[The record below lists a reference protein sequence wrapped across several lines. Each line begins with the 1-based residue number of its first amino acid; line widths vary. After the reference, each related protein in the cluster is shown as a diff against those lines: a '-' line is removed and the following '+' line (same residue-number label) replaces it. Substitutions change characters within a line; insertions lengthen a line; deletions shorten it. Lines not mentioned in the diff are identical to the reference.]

1 MNISGKKAS
10 TVRKRG
16 LSGFTV
22 IELLVV
28 IIILCILASLIAF
41 TYSGVQAKNRN
52 AERKADIDSMKGQLE
67 AQYAATNAYPTFAQ
81 LSDPSWRE
89 TNLARLKKDAIEDPN
104 WKATIAAC
112 TENNKPTVANEPTG
126 NCYSYQV
133 TGTDGSACDN
143 SKTPCAH
150 YTLSSLLEGGEKYTK
165 SSLN

>member
-1 MNISGKKAS
+1 MKLPHNNSAQ
-10 TVRKRG
+10 R
-16 LSGFTV
+16 GFTI

-28 IIILCILASLIAF
+28 VIVLCVLASLVAF

-67 AQYAATNAYPTFAQ
+67 AHYAATNTYPTFANF
-81 LSDPSWRE
+81 SDPAWRSK
-89 TNLARLKKDAIEDPN
+89 NLSRLKDEAVSDPN
-104 WKATIAAC
+104 WNKGIKDCTKNNTASITAKATA
-112 TENNKPTVANEPTG
+112 

-133 TGTDGSACDN
+133 TGTDGSSCDN
-143 SKTPCAH
+143 NKNPCAH